1 MDLRNDGC
9 KTIEDEK
16 VITNGDMKQD
26 QSNQNGN
33 DYLDLN
39 TCDDITIV
47 GAGSGG
53 AYTAYKLRNKGLK
66 ISVYEQ
72 LNRVGGRLH
81 SIPIPGKAFILLCKG
96 TS

>member
-9 KTIEDEK
+9 KIIEDEK
-16 VITNGDMKQD
+16 FVTNGDTKQD
-26 QSNQNGN
+26 QSNEN
-33 DYLDLN
+33 DHLDLN
-39 TCDDITIV
+39 TCDDIVIV

-81 SIPIPGKAFILLCKG
+81 SIPIPGKKNFHHFI
-96 TS
+96 TSD